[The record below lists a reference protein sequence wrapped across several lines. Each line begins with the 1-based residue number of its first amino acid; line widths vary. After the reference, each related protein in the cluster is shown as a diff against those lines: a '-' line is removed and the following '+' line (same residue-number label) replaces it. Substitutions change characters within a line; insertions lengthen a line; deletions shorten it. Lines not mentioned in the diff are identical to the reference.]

1 MFNPPIRVED
11 VQIKMFLPAP
21 YGSRQ
26 QTVEQEVNEWL
37 SKMSEEKPDTQINA
51 IFYQHCTTP
60 KPAPK
65 DPTHISED
73 KVSVMVVYG
82 GSKYKYYK

>member
-21 YGSRQ
+21 YGSRG

-37 SKMSEEKPDTQINA
+37 SKMSNEKPDTQINA
-51 IFYQHCTTP
+51 ILYQHCTAP

-65 DPTHISED
+65 DPTKISED

-82 GSKYKYYK
+82 GSEYRYK